1 MATTEKLTPRQR
13 LSQLTGRST
22 SPSLAS
28 RTITSGK
35 ASIPVPPSNRDEGRL
50 YLVLNQLTP
59 APVMNVNEA
68 IRKRLLTP
76 PVAKPM
82 EPPQSNV
89 NGDSSVGSSTSTDA
103 ALTDIF
109 SVILDSRNDV
119 QQEPQEVAAV
129 KKTLEVTPTE
139 DVPLLSPRE
148 QMLKGL
154 IASALAATKERNSE
168 SQPIEAQMVEGLDKT
183 VPTAPQSKPL
193 SLRERLRASASA
205 APGGAPDNFDFDNGP
220 AESSSSFTS
229 TSQDVKLEDLT
240 GTLSS
245 IKEFNGWAVGTIWT
259 EDRVEH
265 KVKGESLA
273 GLTEGLEY
281 ALKGRMTSH
290 AVYEPS
296 FEVHSAQPTI
306 SPNDKSIQHFMVKS
320 FKGIGDVKAAK
331 YVKSLREEGGEE
343 AVEALRQTLLNSPWT
358 LDLTKIAKDAKFNES
373 EDPQGA
379 MKQLMVSRNL
389 MLNLGGK
396 GGLRE
401 STAKLLAA
409 YLITE
414 VTPKAQP
421 GQEKQDELAALGAGD
436 VVSKT
441 WSTLMLNPYAPI
453 HDVAGYGFGMAEAI
467 AAKAGIPK
475 DSPLRLG
482 ALVEYAVEE
491 GCRRRGHTFLRTAEF
506 VEAIKR
512 VDPSAPAQQA
522 LIHAIEQSLVVI
534 DGKRVYPSR
543 LLEAEKDVAERLAE
557 LMQVSE
563 PMTKRTTAAIY
574 RKLEQEPEKINE
586 AFKEGFDDQQKAAI
600 SNIMTGTQRLHVL
613 TGGPGTGKTAIMEV
627 LLTLL
632 KTKSFIFCGPTG
644 KSAKVLTNRVSGFGY
659 NASTV
664 NSVLKGAEEVG
675 FEVNAENPL
684 DCDVL
689 VVDENTMN
697 GIGMAAG
704 ILAALPPNA
713 HLIVM
718 GDPGLPTN
726 PNVPGSARAGQLPSI
741 SPGRFMQDLL
751 LLPGVQHT
759 HLSKTYRNSGGILE
773 VVEEMS
779 RGVFTGVER
788 TCVKLSHSLPEAST
802 GFPEVM
808 EEYLGKVAK
817 NGFEGTSLI
826 MPIRKGERETPGW
839 NATYANHV
847 LRKVC
852 NPYGQKLPGTQLYLG
867 DRIIVRENMQIA
879 QPKKSALGNVVL
891 DPSARNFLPELPKPK
906 PGGRADDPESFFSDD
921 EEDDEDV
928 ERKRVVNGDTGTI
941 IGYAMGNSSKQL
953 GSPTWI
959 RLALD
964 DGQIVEFPGAD
975 AGSLDHSYAGS
986 VHSAQGSEYK
996 NVIMVVTPGSPDFM
1010 HQNML
1015 LTGFSRPREHL
1026 SIWGDDK
1033 VIRKIAATVMP
1044 ARNSGL
1050 VDRVKQ
1056 HLVDAD
1062 QPNAE
1067 ENLEIDQP

>member
-1 MATTEKLTPRQR
+1 MVDGL
-13 LSQLTGRST
+13 RS
-22 SPSLAS
+22 
-28 RTITSGK
+28 
-35 ASIPVPPSNRDEGRL
+35 N
-50 YLVLNQLTP
+50 
-59 APVMNVNEA
+59 
-68 IRKRLLTP
+68 
-76 PVAKPM
+76 
-82 EPPQSNV
+82 
-89 NGDSSVGSSTSTDA
+89 
-103 ALTDIF
+103 
-109 SVILDSRNDV
+109 ILMV
-119 QQEPQEVAAV
+119 Q
-129 KKTLEVTPTE
+129 
-139 DVPLLSPRE
+139 
-148 QMLKGL
+148 
-154 IASALAATKERNSE
+154 SALDATGQSE
-168 SQPIEAQMVEGLDKT
+168 TDSQPLAVQANSALEQPA
-183 VPTAPQSKPL
+183 APPGKPL
-193 SLRERLRASASA
+193 SLRDRLRASSGDAPPGAPESFDTGSEQEDLPSPPASA
-205 APGGAPDNFDFDNGP
+205 
-220 AESSSSFTS
+220 SSASSAS
-229 TSQDVKLEDLT
+229 YEMEEIT

-245 IKEFNGWAVGTIWT
+245 FREFNGWAVGTIWT

-265 KVKGESLA
+265 RVTGESLA

-281 ALKGRMTSH
+281 CLKGRPTNH
-290 AVYEPS
+290 AVHGPG
-296 FEVHSAQPTI
+296 FEVHSALPTI

-331 YVKSLREEGGEE
+331 YVRSLREAGGEE
-343 AVEALRQTLLNSPWT
+343 AVETLRQTLLNSPWT
-358 LDLTKIAKDAKFNES
+358 LDLSKVAKGAKFSES

-401 STAKLLAA
+401 ATAKLLAA
-409 YLITE
+409 YLISE
-414 VTPKAQP
+414 VTPKPKP
-421 GQEKQDELAALGAGD
+421 GQENEEGKEKQPEMEALGAAD

-453 HDVAGYGFGMAEAI
+453 HDVAGYGFGLAEAI
-467 AAKAGIPK
+467 AAVAGVPK

-491 GCRRRGHTFLRTAEF
+491 GCQRRGHTYLGRGEF
-506 VEAIKR
+506 VESIKR

-534 DGKRVYPSR
+534 DDKRVYPSR
-543 LLEAEKDVAERLAE
+543 LLEAEKDVAERLAA
-557 LMQVSE
+557 LMQAGE
-563 PMTKRTTAAIY
+563 PLTKRTAAAIY

-586 AFKEGFDDQQKAAI
+586 AFKNGFDAQQKAAI
-600 SNIMTGTQRLHVL
+600 ANIMTGAHRLHVL

-632 KTKSFIFCGPTG
+632 KNKSFVFCGPTG

-675 FEVNAENPL
+675 FEVNEENPL
-684 DCDVL
+684 DCDIL

-704 ILAALPPNA
+704 ILAALPPSA

-718 GDPGLPTN
+718 GDPGLPDK
-726 PNVPGSARAGQLPSI
+726 PSIPGSARAGQLPSI

-779 RGVFTGVER
+779 RGVFAGTDR
-788 TCVKLSHSLPEAST
+788 PSVKLSHSLPEAT
-802 GFPEVM
+802 IGFPEVM
-808 EEYLGKVAK
+808 QEYLGKVAK
-817 NGFEGTSLI
+817 DGFEGTSLI

-852 NPYGQKLPGTQLYLG
+852 NPHGQKLAGTQLHLG
-867 DRIIVRENMQIA
+867 DRIIVRNNMQIA

-891 DPSARNFLPELPKPK
+891 DPSARHVPPEPPKAK
-906 PGGRADDPESFFSDD
+906 PGGRANDPESFFSED
-921 EEDDEDV
+921 EEDDGDV
-928 ERKRVVNGDTGTI
+928 VRKRVVNGDTGTI
-941 IGYAMGNSSKQL
+941 IGYAMGSSSKQL
-953 GSPTWI
+953 GSPSWI

-964 DGQIVEFPGAD
+964 DGQVVEFPGAE

-986 VHSAQGSEYK
+986 VHSSQGSEYK

-1033 VIRKIAATVMP
+1033 VIRKIAATAMP

-1050 VDRVKQ
+1050 VERVKQ

-1062 QPNAE
+1062 QPATSDSVKE
-1067 ENLEIDQP
+1067 PAQEDAG